1 MGRRMNNH
9 KILIIEDNKLNMKLV
24 RELLKLEKYQ
34 IIEAENAETGIELAK
49 AHQPDL
55 ILMDIQLPGM
65 SGFEAT
71 KILKENTLLQ
81 NIPVIALTS
90 YAMKG
95 DEDKAY
101 EAGCNG
107 YITKPIDTQKF
118 LEYVSKF
125 LNGHSKKMILQTVR
139 TKNDSKSQNT
149 CC

>member
-125 LNGHSKKMILQTVR
+125 LNGHSKKMISQTVR